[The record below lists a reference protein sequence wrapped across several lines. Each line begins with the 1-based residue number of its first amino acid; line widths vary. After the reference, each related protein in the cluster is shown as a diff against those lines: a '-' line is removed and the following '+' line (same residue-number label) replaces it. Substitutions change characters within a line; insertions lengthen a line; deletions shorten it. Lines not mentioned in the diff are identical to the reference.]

1 MYERFGLYSDGKAP
15 HALFPVPVA
24 PRNSA
29 GAYRL
34 HLKRAF
40 DIVLV
45 VVGALPAGLLIG
57 VLALLVVLRER
68 AAPFYRQDR
77 VGLNGRIFGMWKLRT
92 MVPGADAVLEGYLA
106 ENPAARAEW
115 NTHQKLKDDPRIT
128 GLGRFLRRTSL
139 DELPQIWNVLM
150 GDMSIV
156 GPRPMMCN
164 QRALYPGTEYYV
176 MRPGIT
182 GFWQTS
188 LRNESSFHE
197 RAGFDQAYFR
207 ELSFGTDIRVMLRT
221 ISVVLRGT
229 GQ

>member
-1 MYERFGLYSDGKAP
+1 MYERFRLYSEGEAP
-15 HALFPVPVA
+15 HALFPLSVRP
-24 PRNSA
+24 PS

-40 DIVLV
+40 DVVLV
-45 VVGALPAGLLIG
+45 VLAAIPAVLLIG
-57 VLALLVVLRER
+57 AVALLVMLRER

-77 VGLNGRIFGMWKLRT
+77 VGLNGQVFGMWKLRT
-92 MVPGADAVLEGYLA
+92 MVPGADAVLESYLA
-106 ENPAARAEW
+106 ANPAARAEW
-115 NTHQKLKDDPRIT
+115 NKHQKLKDDPRVT
-128 GLGRFLRRTSL
+128 GLGRILRRTSL
-139 DELPQIWNVLM
+139 DELPQLWNVLM
-150 GDMSIV
+150 GDMSLV

-164 QRALYPGTEYYV
+164 QRPLYPGTEYYV

-207 ELSFGTDIRVMLRT
+207 ELSFGTDIRVLLRT
-221 ISVVLRGT
+221 ISVVLRRT
-229 GQ
+229 GH

>member
-1 MYERFGLYSDGKAP
+1 MYERFGLYSEGKAP
-15 HALFPVPVA
+15 HALFSVA
-24 PRNSA
+24 QQNHV
-29 GAYRL
+29 GAYRRR
-34 HLKRAF
+34 LKRAF
-40 DIVLV
+40 DIAFVCV
-45 VVGALPAGLLIG
+45 AAIPAGLVVGLF
-57 VLALLVVLRER
+57 ALLVLLRER

-77 VGLNGRIFGMWKLRT
+77 VGLNGRVFGMWKLRT
-92 MVPGADAVLEGYLA
+92 MVPGADAVLESCLSA
-106 ENPAARAEW
+106 DPAARAEW
-115 NTHQKLKDDPRIT
+115 NKHQKLKNDPRIT
-128 GLGRFLRRTSL
+128 GLGRILRRSSL
-139 DELPQIWNVLM
+139 DELPQLWNVLM

-182 GFWQTS
+182 GFWQVS

-207 ELSFGTDIRVMLRT
+207 ELSFGTDIRVLWRT

-229 GQ
+229 GH

>member
-1 MYERFGLYSDGKAP
+1 MYERFGLYSEGKAP
-15 HALFPVPVA
+15 HALFSVA
-24 PRNSA
+24 QQNHV
-29 GAYRL
+29 GAYRRR
-34 HLKRAF
+34 LKRAF
-40 DIVLV
+40 DIAFVCV
-45 VVGALPAGLLIG
+45 AAIPAGLVVGLF
-57 VLALLVVLRER
+57 ALLVFVRER

-77 VGLNGRIFGMWKLRT
+77 VGLNGRVFGMWKLRT
-92 MVPGADAVLEGYLA
+92 MVPGADAVLESCLSA
-106 ENPAARAEW
+106 DPAARAEW
-115 NTHQKLKDDPRIT
+115 NKHQKLKNDPRIT
-128 GLGRFLRRTSL
+128 GLGRILRRSSL
-139 DELPQIWNVLM
+139 DELPQLWNVLM

-182 GFWQTS
+182 GFWQVS

-207 ELSFGTDIRVMLRT
+207 ELSFGTDIRVLWRT

-229 GQ
+229 GH

>member
-45 VVGALPAGLLIG
+45 VVAALPAGLLIG
-57 VLALLVVLRER
+57 VFALLVLLRER

>member
-1 MYERFGLYSDGKAP
+1 MYERFGLYSEGKAP
-15 HALFPVPVA
+15 HALFSVA
-24 PRNSA
+24 QQNHA
-29 GAYRL
+29 GAYRRR
-34 HLKRAF
+34 LKRAF
-40 DIVLV
+40 DIAFVCV
-45 VVGALPAGLLIG
+45 AAIPAGLVVGLF
-57 VLALLVVLRER
+57 ALLVLLRER

-77 VGLNGRIFGMWKLRT
+77 VGLNGRVFGMWKLRT
-92 MVPGADAVLEGYLA
+92 MVPGAEAVLESCLSA
-106 ENPAARAEW
+106 DPAARAEW
-115 NTHQKLKDDPRIT
+115 NKHQKLKNDPRIT
-128 GLGRFLRRTSL
+128 GLGRMLRRSSL
-139 DELPQIWNVLM
+139 DELPQLWNVLM

-182 GFWQTS
+182 GFWQIS

-207 ELSFGTDIRVMLRT
+207 ELSFGTDIRVLWRT

-229 GQ
+229 GH

>member
-15 HALFPVPVA
+15 HALFPLGQQ
-24 PRNSA
+24 NLA
-29 GAYRL
+29 GAYRR

-40 DIVLV
+40 DIALV
-45 VVGALPAGLLIG
+45 CIAAVPAGLLIG
-57 VLALLVVLRER
+57 IFAVLVMVRER

-77 VGLNGRIFGMWKLRT
+77 VGLNGQVFGMWKLRT
-92 MVPGADAVLEGYLA
+92 MVPGAEAVLDSYLA
-106 ENPAARAEW
+106 ANPAARAEW
-115 NTHQKLKDDPRIT
+115 NKHQKLKDDPRVT
-128 GLGRFLRRTSL
+128 GLGRILRRTSL
-139 DELPQIWNVLM
+139 DELPQLWNVLM
-150 GDMSIV
+150 GDMSLV

-164 QRALYPGTEYYV
+164 QRALYPGAEYYV

-207 ELSFGTDIRVMLRT
+207 ELSFGTDIRVLWRT
-221 ISVVLRGT
+221 VSVVLRGT
-229 GQ
+229 GH